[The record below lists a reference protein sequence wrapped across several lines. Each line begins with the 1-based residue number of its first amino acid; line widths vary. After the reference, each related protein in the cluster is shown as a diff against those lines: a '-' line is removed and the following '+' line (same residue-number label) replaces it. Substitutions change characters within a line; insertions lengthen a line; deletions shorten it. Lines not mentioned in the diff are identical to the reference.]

1 MNTMR
6 DQIVKSIA
14 ELVLKIRNLEVRNSD
29 RLDFREVHVSE
40 VKRAL
45 EEAYEAGR
53 IAGRSEATK

>member
-6 DQIVKSIA
+6 DQIIKSIA
-14 ELVLKIRNLEVRNSD
+14 ELVLKIHNLEVRNSD